1 MVAYSERWRCRE
13 CDTDLPAP
21 WLTTSP
27 AAGAIRDDHEKESP
41 HEARAVAECRSEAFT
56 LSSHISLH
64 DGERSERLA
73 MPSRIAPAFRRTMR
87 HFEPAGASMTFPLS
101 VTASRAR
108 KWASTS
114 LARTGR
120 TRSLPL
126 RAGANHR
133 HRMPPGRPLLVVG
146 ERSPMAICKGCPGG
160 LRAAHD
166 RPRWPSRAGGLLSPR
181 ISEIRPT
188 TRAYRIS
195 SRNSRY
201 STSNRRR
208 FAHA

>member
-1 MVAYSERWRCRE
+1 MKRNRRMRRG
-13 CDTDLPAP
+13 P
-21 WLTTSP
+21 SP
-27 AAGAIRDDHEKESP
+27 NAGAGHSRSHRTFRCTAAS
-41 HEARAVAECRSEAFT
+41 VAN
-56 LSSHISLH
+56 
-64 DGERSERLA
+64 GLA

-87 HFEPAGASMTFPLS
+87 HFEPAGVSMTFPLS

-120 TRSLPL
+120 TRSHPL
-126 RAGANHR
+126 RAGARHR

-146 ERSPMAICKGCPGG
+146 ERSPMATCKGCPGG